1 MFNQYF
7 QNELGN
13 LRELGGEFARRYPA
27 VAPMLSGMSTDP
39 DTERLLEGVAFLTAM
54 LRQRLDDDF
63 PEIIQELFQLIWPHY
78 LRPIPSTTIVD
89 FAPKSG
95 LKQTVKVPK
104 GVHLASEPVDG
115 TPCYFQTC
123 CDVDVHPLALEKAS
137 LEEKAGKSPVI
148 RLKFAL
154 QGVQLGEWQP
164 ERLRI
169 HLTGDPRQAADIYLL
184 LSRHLKRIV
193 ISPDGEGESCL
204 LTPEQLKPAGFGAGD
219 SLLPYPTQAFPGYR
233 LIQEYFILPEKFL
246 FLDIEGFHSWQNRGG
261 ANRFEICFELNELP
275 IASPKLRKENFALAA
290 TPAINLFAHD
300 ADPIRLDH
308 QKSEYLVRPSGSNDR
323 NFQVYTIESVTGYVQ
338 GTAQER
344 IYKPFEMF
352 SPNPEADPTFHM
364 SIRQSPV
371 REGFDFYLSVA
382 YPPGSGDPAPETL
395 SIGLQCTNGVLS
407 EGLQVGDICHPT
419 SSTPEFVDFRNI
431 RPPTSSIVPQLG
443 RNLHWKLLSHLCLN
457 YRSLAS
463 AENLRS
469 LLELY
474 NFEENRDRPA
484 FMANQKK
491 VAGIVAVATRTSDR
505 LVDRVIMRG
514 REIQLNLRQDHFA
527 GAGDLFLFGSVLDY
541 FLGLY
546 ASLNTFTQL
555 TVKEAQKGEV
565 YQWPPRIGEHP
576 LI

>member
-89 FAPKSG
+89 FSPKSG
-95 LKQTVKVPK
+95 LKQSVKVPK
-104 GVHLASEPVDG
+104 GVLLASEPVDG

-123 CDVDVHPLALEKAS
+123 CDVDVHPLTLEKAS
-137 LEEKAGKSPVI
+137 LEETPGKSPMI
-148 RLKFAL
+148 RLGFAL
-154 QGVQLGEWQP
+154 HGVQLSEWQP

-169 HLTGDPRQAADIYLL
+169 HLTGDPRQASDIYLM

-193 ISPDGEGESCL
+193 ISPEGDGESCL
-204 LTPEQLKPAGFGAGD
+204 IAPNQLKPAGFGASD
-219 SLLPYPTQAFPGYR
+219 SLLPYPKQAFPGYR

-246 FLDIEGFHSWQNRGG
+246 FLDIEGFQSWQNRGSSSKFEV
-261 ANRFEICFELNELP
+261 RFELKEIPF
-275 IASPKLRKENFALAA
+275 ASPKLRKENFALAA
-290 TPAINLFAHD
+290 TPAINLFTHD

-308 QKSEYLVRPSGSNDR
+308 LKSEYIVRPAGSNDR
-323 NFQVYTIESVTGYVQ
+323 NFQVYTVQRVTGYVQ

-371 REGFDFYLSVA
+371 RQGFDFYLSVA
-382 YPPGSGDPAPETL
+382 YPTGSGDPAPETL
-395 SIGLQCTNGVLS
+395 SIGLQCTNGVLP

-419 SSTPEFVDFRNI
+419 SSTPEFVDFKNI

-443 RNLHWKLLSHLCLN
+443 QNLHWKLLSHLCLN

-463 AENLRS
+463 AENLRA

-491 VAGIVAVATRTSDR
+491 VTGIEEVTTLTLDR

-514 REIQLNLRQDHFA
+514 REIRLNLRQDHFA
-527 GAGDLFLFGSVLDY
+527 GVGDLFLFGSVLDH

-555 TVKEAQKGEV
+555 TVKEALKGEV